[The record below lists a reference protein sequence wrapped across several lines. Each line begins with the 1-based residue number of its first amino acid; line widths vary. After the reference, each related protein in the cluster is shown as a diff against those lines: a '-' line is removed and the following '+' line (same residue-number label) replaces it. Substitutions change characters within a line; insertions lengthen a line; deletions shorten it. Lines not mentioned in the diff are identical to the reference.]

1 MVAGEI
7 ARPVDVLVIGGGPGG
22 YTAAARARELSRDV
36 VLVESA
42 QLGGTCLNVG
52 CIPSK
57 ALISLA
63 HDLDR
68 TRHRISA
75 GTGLVGEIGV
85 DLGAAQKWMG
95 GVVGR
100 LRDGVGTLLRGVE
113 IVSGTARFVGHD
125 RVAVEAE
132 DHVEHLQFRN
142 AVIATGSRPAELEA
156 LSVDNV
162 RVLDSTAALAL
173 TEVPGD
179 LVVVGGGYI
188 GVELGTAYARLG
200 SRVTIIEVADR
211 ILGEFDDDVVA
222 VVRRRLDQLGVGV
235 RTGTSVTALDGETL
249 VLGSSDHAERLT
261 PSHILCAV
269 GRRPNTDDLQ
279 LEDAGI
285 TADPGGLIDVDAQLR
300 TSNAAIY
307 AIGDITGGPAL
318 AHKAAE
324 QGRVAAEAMCGVPA
338 AFDQLVPLIAF
349 CEPELAA
356 VGLGEREARAAGRAI
371 VVGKGSFAVN
381 GRALTIE
388 QGEGMVKLVVDAD
401 DAFLVGAQVAGPDA
415 SELIAELTL
424 AVECALRVDD
434 LLGTIHAHPT
444 LSEAIADAARSV
456 HRRLG
461 GTSLA
466 D

>member
-22 YTAAARARELSRDV
+22 YTAAARARELGRDV

-235 RTGTSVTALDGETL
+235 RTGASVTVLDGETL
-249 VLGSSDHAERLT
+249 VLGSGDDAERLS

-285 TADPGGLIDVDAQLR
+285 TANPGGLIDVDAQLR
-300 TSNAAIY
+300 TANAAIF
-307 AIGDITGGPAL
+307 AIGDVTGGPAL
-318 AHKAAE
+318 AHKAAH

-338 AFDQLVPLIAF
+338 AFDQLVPLVAF

-388 QGEGMVKLVVDAD
+388 QGEGVVKLVVDAD

-444 LSEAIADAARSV
+444 LSEAIADAAGSV

-461 GTSLA
+461 RTSLA